1 MWGFLDC
8 LDCFDKTELKSTFK
22 FSYDIQTDLIRM
34 SPGFLFLLD
43 TLILNDSKWLINY
56 IFWLA

>member
-8 LDCFDKTELKSTFK
+8 LDCFDKIELKSTFK
-22 FSYDIQTDLIRM
+22 SSCDIQTDLIRM

>member
-8 LDCFDKTELKSTFK
+8 LDCFDKIELKSTFK
-22 FSYDIQTDLIRM
+22 SSCDIQTDLIRM

-56 IFWLA
+56 IF